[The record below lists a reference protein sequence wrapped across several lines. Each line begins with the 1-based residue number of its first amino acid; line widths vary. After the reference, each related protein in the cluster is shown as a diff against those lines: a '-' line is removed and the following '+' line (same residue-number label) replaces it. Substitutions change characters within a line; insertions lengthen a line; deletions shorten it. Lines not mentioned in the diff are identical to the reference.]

1 MSIHTLLH
9 FLAAAV
15 MLAFSVIVWQRYL
28 VRRTSAFLF
37 WGIGLTLFAVA
48 SFAGAYLSLA
58 WSSVVFFL
66 WYFCG
71 AVLTAAWIGHGT
83 VHLLFRRWWAHG
95 LTAVLVAGSL
105 VALALMLQAM
115 ANLDVSRFNAA
126 LPISEQYREIMPAI
140 SEGGLIRITT
150 PFFNI
155 YGLITLVGGAL
166 YSTFL
171 YWRKR
176 VLPNRVVG
184 NILIAAGAI
193 VIALASTLTRFGL
206 GSALYVGELLAAVM
220 MFSGFLAAA
229 APQPAPSDQKTAA
242 EAA

>member
-1 MSIHTLLH
+1 MSIHTILH

-15 MLAFSVIVWQRYL
+15 MMAFSMVVWQRYL
-28 VRRTSAFLF
+28 VRRTPAFLF

-48 SFAGAYLSLA
+48 SFAGAFLSLT
-58 WSSVVFFL
+58 WSSAVFFL

-83 VHLLFRRWWAHG
+83 VHLLFRRPWVHG
-95 LTAVLVAGSL
+95 LTVVLIAGSL
-105 VALALMLQAM
+105 VALALMLRAM
-115 ANLDVSRFNAA
+115 ANLDLSHFNPAV
-126 LPISEQYREIMPAI
+126 PISEQYREIMPAV

-166 YSTFL
+166 YSTLL

-206 GSALYVGELLAAVM
+206 GSTLYVGELLAAVM

-229 APQPAPSDQKTAA
+229 APRPASDEQQAVA
-242 EAA
+242 EAV

>member
-1 MSIHTLLH
+1 MSIHTILH

-15 MLAFSVIVWQRYL
+15 MIAFSLVVWQRYL
-28 VRRTSAFLF
+28 TRRTPAFLF

-48 SFAGAYLSLA
+48 SFAGAFLSLA
-58 WSSVVFFL
+58 WSSTIFFL

-83 VHLLFRRWWAHG
+83 VHLLFRRRWVHG
-95 LTAVLVAGSL
+95 LTVVLVAGSL
-105 VALALMLQAM
+105 AALVLMVRAM
-115 ANLDVSRFNAA
+115 ANLDLSHFNPAV
-126 LPISEQYREIMPAI
+126 PISEQYREIMPAVA
-140 SEGGLIRITT
+140 EGGLIRITT

-176 VLPNRVVG
+176 ILPNRVVG

-206 GSALYVGELLAAVM
+206 GSTLYIGEFLAAVM

-229 APQPAPSDQKTAA
+229 APQAAAEQPTVA

>member
-1 MSIHTLLH
+1 MSLHTLLH
-9 FLAAAV
+9 FLAAAI
-15 MLAFSVIVWQRYL
+15 MLAFSVAVWQRYAT
-28 VRRTSAFLF
+28 RRTPAFLF
-37 WGIGLTLFAVA
+37 WAAGLTMFAVA

-58 WSSVVFFL
+58 WSPVLFFL

-83 VHLLFRRWWAHG
+83 LCLLVRKRWLHG
-95 LTAVLVAGSL
+95 VTAVLVIGSL
-105 VALALMLQAM
+105 LALILMLRTM
-115 ANLDVSRFNAA
+115 PLLDTAHFT
-126 LPISEQYREIMPAI
+126 LGEPISEQYREIMPATRD
-140 SEGGLIRITT
+140 GGTIRLTT

-155 YGLITLVGGAL
+155 YGLLTIVGGAL

-184 NILIAAGAI
+184 NLLIAGGAILIAM
-193 VIALASTLTRFGL
+193 ASTLTRLGFG
-206 GSALYVGELLAAVM
+206 SFLYVGELMAAVM

-229 APQPAPSDQKTAA
+229 APQPVADNNEVVA
-242 EAA
+242 EAV

>member
-1 MSIHTLLH
+1 MSVHTILH

-15 MLAFSVIVWQRYL
+15 MLAFSLVVWQRYL
-28 VRRTSAFLF
+28 VRRTPAFLF
-37 WGIGLTLFAVA
+37 WGIGLSLFAVA

-58 WSSVVFFL
+58 WSSTVFFL

-95 LTAVLVAGSL
+95 LTAVLVAGS
-105 VALALMLQAM
+105 VAALALMLRAM
-115 ANLDVSRFNAA
+115 ANLDLTQFSPAV
-126 LPISEQYREIMPAI
+126 PISEQYRDIMPAV

-206 GSALYVGELLAAVM
+206 GSTLYVGELLAAVM
-220 MFSGFLAAA
+220 MFSGFLVAA
-229 APQPAPSDQKTAA
+229 APQPAPKEQTTVA

>member
-1 MSIHTLLH
+1 MSVHTILH

-15 MLAFSVIVWQRYL
+15 MLAFSLVVWQRYMT
-28 VRRTSAFLF
+28 RRTPAFLF
-37 WGIGLTLFAVA
+37 WGIGLSLFAVA
-48 SFAGAYLSLA
+48 SFAGAFLSLT
-58 WSSVVFFL
+58 WSSTVFFL

-83 VHLLFRRWWAHG
+83 VHLLFRRRWVHG
-95 LTAVLVAGSL
+95 LTVVLVAGSL
-105 VALALMLQAM
+105 AALVLMLRAM
-115 ANLDVSRFNAA
+115 ANLDLSHFNPAI
-126 LPISEQYREIMPAI
+126 PISEQYREIMPAVA
-140 SEGGLIRITT
+140 EGGLIRITT

-206 GSALYVGELLAAVM
+206 GSTLYIGEFLAAVM
-220 MFSGFLAAA
+220 MFSGFLVAA
-229 APQPAPSDQKTAA
+229 APQAAAEQPTVA